1 MPDAII
7 DAKDAFMVLT
17 ANGRKT
23 ARIHTR
29 RKKQTKLDG
38 GKCGENRAGQ
48 DRIAFLNGMIRK
60 ACTKVTFEQN
70 SEEDRELARLIR
82 RREAFQAELTANVK
96 ALRQHS
102 TWYTKDRKEAN
113 VV

>member
-1 MPDAII
+1 MLRAPSWCLQL
-7 DAKDAFMVLT
+7 MGERQPGYT
-17 ANGRKT
+17 QEE
-23 ARIHTR
+23 
-29 RKKQTKLDG
+29 KKQTKLDG
-38 GKCGENRAGQ
+38 GKCGENNASQ
-48 DRIAFLNGMIRK
+48 DRIAFLNGMIGK